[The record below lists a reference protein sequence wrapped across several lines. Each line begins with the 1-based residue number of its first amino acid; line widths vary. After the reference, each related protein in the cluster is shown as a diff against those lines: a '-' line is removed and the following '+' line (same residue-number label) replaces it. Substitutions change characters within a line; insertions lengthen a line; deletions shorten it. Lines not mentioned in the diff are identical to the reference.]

1 MEKHKENIK
10 NNISEDKNSQMYIPN
25 QIEALNKEIIK
36 LSKKF
41 AD

>member
-1 MEKHKENIK
+1 MK
-10 NNISEDKNSQMYIPN
+10 NNVSQDKNSEMNIPN

>member
-10 NNISEDKNSQMYIPN
+10 NNISDDKNFQMSIPN
-25 QIEALNKEIIK
+25 KIEALNKEIIK